1 MSIATDFKVCA
12 DGKSF
17 PRSIGTFLLNPC
29 FHSVAL
35 FRFSAALYRIRLEP
49 LAKVVWYINRVIY
62 SVDLDYRARLAP
74 GFKLTHGLCVVVGAG
89 VVSEGPL
96 TLYQGVTIGGL
107 YGSVR
112 DNTKRGGVFSQPH
125 FGKGVVVYTNA
136 CIFGPVYI
144 GDDAIVKAGRLVIK
158 DVAPGEKI

>member
-89 VVSEGPL
+89 VGGRASWRAVGGGPRH
-96 TLYQGVTIGGL
+96 
-107 YGSVR
+107 SHP
-112 DNTKRGGVFSQPH
+112 RGG
-125 FGKGVVVYTNA
+125 
-136 CIFGPVYI
+136 
-144 GDDAIVKAGRLVIK
+144 GRSHNPILARVWLCTQMLAFLGQFIL
-158 DVAPGEKI
+158 EMMR

>member
-1 MSIATDFKVCA
+1 M
-12 DGKSF
+12 
-17 PRSIGTFLLNPC
+17 
-29 FHSVAL
+29 AL

-112 DNTKRGGVFSQPH
+112 DNTKRGGGCSHNPILARVWLCTQMLAFLGQ
-125 FGKGVVVYTNA
+125 F
-136 CIFGPVYI
+136 ILEMM
-144 GDDAIVKAGRLVIK
+144 R
-158 DVAPGEKI
+158 